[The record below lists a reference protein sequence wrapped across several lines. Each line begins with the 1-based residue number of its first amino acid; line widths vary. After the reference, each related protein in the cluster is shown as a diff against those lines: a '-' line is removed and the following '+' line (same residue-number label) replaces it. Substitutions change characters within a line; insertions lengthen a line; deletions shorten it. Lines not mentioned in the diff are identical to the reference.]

1 MKLILASQSPRRK
14 EILESV
20 GLKFDI
26 MPVDADETLSEGIE
40 CADAV
45 TMLARRKA
53 RALAEAHPELSDCVI
68 LAADTLVECFGEI
81 LGKPT
86 DKEDARRMLTMLCG
100 CGSAVHTGICIG
112 YKGRFATAVETA
124 YVTFDE
130 MSPEEIE
137 DYISTDEPYDKA
149 GGYAVQG
156 RAALYIAGVTGD
168 WYSVVGLPIH
178 AVKTLLEEEFGI
190 RITEID

>member
-14 EILESV
+14 EILNSV
-20 GLKFDI
+20 GLNFEV
-26 MPVDADETLSEGIE
+26 MPATADESLPEGIE
-40 CADAV
+40 AADAV
-45 TMLARRKA
+45 TLLARRKA
-53 RALAEAHPELSDCVI
+53 KALLEAHPELSESVI

-81 LGKPT
+81 LGKPE

-100 CGSAVHTGICIG
+100 CGSAVHTGVCIA
-112 YKGRFATAVETA
+112 YKGKFATVLETA

-130 MSPEEIE
+130 MSAEEIE

-178 AVKTLLEEEFGI
+178 AVKNLLDEEFGI
-190 RITEID
+190 RVKDID

>member
-26 MPVDADETLSEGIE
+26 MPVDADESLPEGIE
-40 CADAV
+40 GADAV

-53 RALAEAHPELSDCVI
+53 KALVESHPELSDCII

-81 LGKPT
+81 LGKPA
-86 DKEDARRMLTMLCG
+86 DKEDARRMLTLLCG

-112 YKGRFATAVETA
+112 YKGKFATSVETA
-124 YVTFDE
+124 YVTFDD

-178 AVKTLLEEEFGI
+178 SVKTLLEEEFGI
-190 RITEID
+190 LIKHID

>member
-1 MKLILASQSPRRK
+1 MKLVLASASPRRK
-14 EILESV
+14 EILRGV
-20 GLKFDI
+20 GLNFEV
-26 MPVDADETLSEGIE
+26 MPVDADETLPEGIE
-40 CADAV
+40 GGDAV

-53 RALAEAHPELSDCVI
+53 KALLEAHSELSESVI

-81 LGKPT
+81 LGKPE

-100 CGSAVHTGICIG
+100 CGSAVHTGICIA
-112 YKGRFATAVETA
+112 YKGKFATALETA
-124 YVTFDE
+124 YVTFDD
-130 MSPEEIE
+130 MSAEEIE

-178 AVKTLLEEEFGI
+178 AVKVLLDEEFGI
-190 RITEID
+190 KIKDID

>member
-1 MKLILASQSPRRK
+1 MRIILASKSPRRK

-26 MPVDADETLSEGIE
+26 MPVDADESLPEGIE

-53 RALAEAHPELSDCVI
+53 RALADAHPELSECVI

-81 LGKPT
+81 LGKPA

-112 YKGRFATAVETA
+112 YKGKFATAVETA
-124 YVTFDE
+124 YVTFDD

-149 GGYAVQG
+149 GGYAIQG
-156 RAALYIAGVTGD
+156 HAATFIRGIKGCYFN
-168 WYSVVGLPIH
+168 VVGLPVH
-178 AVKTLLEEEFGI
+178 RLCCLYRELFG
-190 RITEID
+190 ENFL

>member
-26 MPVDADETLSEGIE
+26 MPVDADESLPEGIE
-40 CADAV
+40 GADAV

-53 RALAEAHPELSDCVI
+53 KALAESHPELSDSII
-68 LAADTLVECFGEI
+68 LAADTRVECCGEI

-112 YKGRFATAVETA
+112 YKGKFATWVETA
-124 YVTFDE
+124 YVTFDD

-156 RAALYIAGVTGD
+156 LASRYIGRLEGC
-168 WYSVVGLPIH
+168 YFNVVGLP
-178 AVKTLLEEEFGI
+178 VNLLC
-190 RITEID
+190 RMTESLNIDIFS

>member
-26 MPVDADETLSEGIE
+26 MPVDADESLPEGIE
-40 CADAV
+40 GADAV

-53 RALAEAHPELSDCVI
+53 KALLEAHPELADSVI

-112 YKGRFATAVETA
+112 YKGRFVTAVETA

-130 MSPEEIE
+130 MSEEEIE

-178 AVKTLLEEEFGI
+178 AVKTLLDEEFGI
-190 RITEID
+190 RVKDID

>member
-14 EILESV
+14 EILNSV
-20 GLKFDI
+20 GLKFDV
-26 MPVDADETLSEGIE
+26 MPVDADESLPEGIE
-40 CADAV
+40 AADAV
-45 TMLARRKA
+45 TLLARRKA
-53 RALAEAHPELSDCVI
+53 KALLEAHPELSESVI

-81 LGKPT
+81 LGKPE

-100 CGSAVHTGICIG
+100 CGSAVHTGVCIA
-112 YKGRFATAVETA
+112 YKGRFATALETA

-130 MSPEEIE
+130 MSAEEIE

-178 AVKTLLEEEFGI
+178 AVKNLLDEEFGI
-190 RITEID
+190 RVKDID

>member
-1 MKLILASQSPRRK
+1 MECGIGDS
-14 EILESV
+14 
-20 GLKFDI
+20 
-26 MPVDADETLSEGIE
+26 LSAAEG
-40 CADAV
+40 V
-45 TMLARRKA
+45 VQ
-53 RALAEAHPELSDCVI
+53 LAEGMDDRDAAGGEAGAGHMTAVEQQAIGAHERCDMGIVGGVS
-68 LAADTLVECFGEI
+68 
-81 LGKPT
+81 
-86 DKEDARRMLTMLCG
+86 DKEDARRMLTLLCG

-112 YKGRFATAVETA
+112 YKGKFATWVETA
-124 YVTFDE
+124 YVTFDD

-190 RITEID
+190 LIKHID

>member
-1 MKLILASQSPRRK
+1 MENR
-14 EILESV
+14 EILSTSPDVRIRYGKLAGAVGIVANLLLFAVKITV
-20 GLKFDI
+20 GLLTSGI
-26 MPVDADETLSEGIE
+26 AIIADSLNN
-40 CADAV
+40 
-45 TMLARRKA
+45 
-53 RALAEAHPELSDCVI
+53 LSDAGSSA
-68 LAADTLVECFGEI
+68 LTLFGYA
-81 LGKPT
+81 LSGKPA

-130 MSPEEIE
+130 MTPEEIE

-178 AVKTLLEEEFGI
+178 AVKTLLDEEFGI
-190 RITEID
+190 RVKDID

>member
-1 MKLILASQSPRRK
+1 
-14 EILESV
+14 
-20 GLKFDI
+20 
-26 MPVDADETLSEGIE
+26 
-40 CADAV
+40 
-45 TMLARRKA
+45 
-53 RALAEAHPELSDCVI
+53 
-68 LAADTLVECFGEI
+68 
-81 LGKPT
+81 
-86 DKEDARRMLTMLCG
+86 
-100 CGSAVHTGICIG
+100 
-112 YKGRFATAVETA
+112 
-124 YVTFDE
+124 

>member
-14 EILESV
+14 EILNSV
-20 GLKFDI
+20 GLNFEV
-26 MPVDADETLSEGIE
+26 MPVDADETLPEGIE
-40 CADAV
+40 AADAV
-45 TMLARRKA
+45 TMLSRRKA
-53 RALAEAHPELSDCVI
+53 KALLEAHPELSESVI

-81 LGKPT
+81 LGKPE

-100 CGSAVHTGICIG
+100 CGSAVHTGICIA
-112 YKGRFATAVETA
+112 YKGKFATALETA

-178 AVKTLLEEEFGI
+178 AVKNLLDEEFGI

>member
-1 MKLILASQSPRRK
+1 MKLILASQSTRRK
-14 EILESV
+14 EILNSV
-20 GLKFDI
+20 GLNFEV
-26 MPVDADETLSEGIE
+26 MPVDADESLPEGIE
-40 CADAV
+40 AADAV
-45 TMLARRKA
+45 TLLARRKA
-53 RALAEAHPELSDCVI
+53 KALLEAHPELSESVI

-81 LGKPT
+81 LGKPE

-100 CGSAVHTGICIG
+100 CGSAVHTGVCIA
-112 YKGRFATAVETA
+112 YKGKFATALETA

-130 MSPEEIE
+130 MSAEEIE

-178 AVKTLLEEEFGI
+178 AVKNLLDEEFGI
-190 RITEID
+190 RVKDID

>member
-14 EILESV
+14 EILRSV
-20 GLKFDI
+20 GLNFEV
-26 MPVDADETLSEGIE
+26 MPVDADETLPEGIE
-40 CADAV
+40 AADAV
-45 TMLARRKA
+45 TLLARRKA
-53 RALAEAHPELSDCVI
+53 KALLAAHPELSDSVI

-81 LGKPT
+81 LGKPA

-100 CGSAVHTGICIG
+100 CGSAVHTGVCIA
-112 YKGRFATAVETA
+112 YKGRFATSLETA

-178 AVKTLLEEEFGI
+178 AVKNLLEEEFSI
-190 RITEID
+190 RIKDID

>member
-14 EILESV
+14 EILNSV
-20 GLKFDI
+20 GLRFDV
-26 MPVDADETLSEGIE
+26 MPVDADESLPEGIE
-40 CADAV
+40 AADAV
-45 TMLARRKA
+45 TLLARRKA
-53 RALAEAHPELSDCVI
+53 KALLEAHPELSESVI

-81 LGKPT
+81 LGKPE

-100 CGSAVHTGICIG
+100 CGSAVHTGICIA
-112 YKGRFATAVETA
+112 YKGRFATALETA

-130 MSPEEIE
+130 MSAEEIE

-178 AVKTLLEEEFGI
+178 AVKNLLDEEFGI
-190 RITEID
+190 RVKDID

>member
-1 MKLILASQSPRRK
+1 MKLILASQSPRRR

-26 MPVDADETLSEGIE
+26 MPVDADESLPEGIE
-40 CADAV
+40 GADAV

-53 RALAEAHPELSDCVI
+53 KALYDAHPELADCVI

-81 LGKPT
+81 LGKPA

-112 YKGRFATAVETA
+112 YRGRFATAVETA

-130 MSPEEIE
+130 MSAQEIE

-178 AVKTLLEEEFGI
+178 AVKTLLEEEFDI
-190 RITEID
+190 RVKDID

>member
-14 EILESV
+14 EILRSV
-20 GLKFDI
+20 GLNFEV
-26 MPVDADETLSEGIE
+26 MPVDADESLPEGIE
-40 CADAV
+40 AADAV
-45 TMLARRKA
+45 TLLARRKA
-53 RALAEAHPELSDCVI
+53 KALLEAHPELSESVI

-81 LGKPT
+81 LGKPE

-100 CGSAVHTGICIG
+100 CGSAVHTGICIA
-112 YKGRFATAVETA
+112 YKGRFATALETA

-130 MSPEEIE
+130 MSAEEIE

-178 AVKTLLEEEFGI
+178 AVKNLLDEEFGI
-190 RITEID
+190 RVKDID

>member
-14 EILESV
+14 EILNSV
-20 GLKFDI
+20 GLNFEV
-26 MPVDADETLSEGIE
+26 MPVDADESLPEGIE
-40 CADAV
+40 AADAV
-45 TMLARRKA
+45 TLLARKKA
-53 RALAEAHPELSDCVI
+53 KALLEAHPELSDSIV
-68 LAADTLVECFGEI
+68 LSADTLVECFGEI
-81 LGKPT
+81 LGKPE

-100 CGSAVHTGICIG
+100 CGSAVHTGICIA
-112 YKGRFATAVETA
+112 YKGRFATALETA

-130 MSPEEIE
+130 MSAEEIE

-178 AVKTLLEEEFGI
+178 AVKSLLDEEFGI
-190 RITEID
+190 RIKDID

>member
-26 MPVDADETLSEGIE
+26 MPVDADESLPEGIE
-40 CADAV
+40 GADAV

-53 RALAEAHPELSDCVI
+53 KALAEAHPELSDCII

-81 LGKPT
+81 LGKPA
-86 DKEDARRMLTMLCG
+86 DKEDARRMLTLLCG

-112 YKGRFATAVETA
+112 YKGKFATSVETA
-124 YVTFDE
+124 YVTFDD

-178 AVKTLLEEEFGI
+178 SVKTLLEEEFNI
-190 RITEID
+190 RIKDID

>member
-1 MKLILASQSPRRK
+1 MKLILASASPRRK
-14 EILESV
+14 EILKNAGIDFEV
-20 GLKFDI
+20 
-26 MPVDADETLSEGIE
+26 MPASADETLPEGIE
-40 CADAV
+40 AADAV
-45 TMLARRKA
+45 TLLARRKA
-53 RALAEAHPELSDCVI
+53 KALVDEHPELSDCVV

-81 LGKPT
+81 LGKPE

-100 CGSAVHTGICIG
+100 CGSAVHTGICIA
-112 YKGRFATAVETA
+112 YKDRFETALETA

-130 MSPEEIE
+130 MTDDEIE

-149 GGYAVQG
+149 GAYAVQG

-178 AVKTLLEEEFGI
+178 AFRILLKEGFGI
-190 RITEID
+190 EIKDLD

>member
-26 MPVDADETLSEGIE
+26 MPVDADESLPEGIE
-40 CADAV
+40 GADAV

-53 RALAEAHPELSDCVI
+53 KALAEAHPELSDCII

-112 YKGRFATAVETA
+112 YKGKFATSVETA
-124 YVTFDE
+124 YVTFDD

-178 AVKTLLEEEFGI
+178 SVKTLLEEEFGI
-190 RITEID
+190 LIKHID

>member
-14 EILESV
+14 EILNSV
-20 GLKFDI
+20 GLNFEV
-26 MPVDADETLSEGIE
+26 MPVDADETLPEGIE
-40 CADAV
+40 AADAV
-45 TMLARRKA
+45 TLLARRKA
-53 RALAEAHPELSDCVI
+53 KALLETHPELSESVV

-81 LGKPT
+81 LGKPE

-100 CGSAVHTGICIG
+100 CGSAVHTGVCIA
-112 YKGRFATAVETA
+112 YKGKFATALETA

-178 AVKTLLEEEFGI
+178 AVKNLLDEEFGI

>member
-14 EILESV
+14 EILRSV
-20 GLKFDI
+20 GLDFEV
-26 MPVDADETLSEGIE
+26 MPVDADESLPEGIE
-40 CADAV
+40 ASEAV

-53 RALAEAHPELSDCVI
+53 KALSDAHPELSDSVI

-81 LGKPT
+81 LGKPE

-100 CGSAVHTGICIG
+100 CGSAVHTGICIA
-112 YKGRFATAVETA
+112 YKGRFATALETA

-130 MSPEEIE
+130 MSAQEIE

-178 AVKTLLEEEFGI
+178 AVKTLLEEEFDI
-190 RITEID
+190 RIKDID

>member
-20 GLKFDI
+20 GLKFEI
-26 MPVDADETLSEGIE
+26 MPVDADETLPEGIE
-40 CADAV
+40 GADAV

-53 RALAEAHPELSDCVI
+53 KALAEAHPELSDSVI

-81 LGKPT
+81 LGKPA

-112 YKGRFATAVETA
+112 YCGRFATAVETA

-130 MSPEEIE
+130 MSAEEIE

-178 AVKTLLEEEFGI
+178 TVKTLLEEEFDI
-190 RITEID
+190 RVKDID

>member
-14 EILESV
+14 EILNSV
-20 GLKFDI
+20 GLRFDV
-26 MPVDADETLSEGIE
+26 MPVDADESLPEGIE
-40 CADAV
+40 AADAV
-45 TMLARRKA
+45 TLLARRKA
-53 RALAEAHPELSDCVI
+53 KALLEAHPELSESVI

-81 LGKPT
+81 LGKPE

-100 CGSAVHTGICIG
+100 CGSAVHTGVCIA
-112 YKGRFATAVETA
+112 YKGRFATALETA

-130 MSPEEIE
+130 MSAEEIE

-178 AVKTLLEEEFGI
+178 AVKNLLDEEFGI
-190 RITEID
+190 RVKDID

>member
-14 EILESV
+14 EILNSV
-20 GLKFDI
+20 GLNFEV
-26 MPVDADETLSEGIE
+26 MPVDADESLPEGIE
-40 CADAV
+40 AADAV
-45 TMLARRKA
+45 TLLARRKA
-53 RALAEAHPELSDCVI
+53 KALLEAHPELSDCVI

-81 LGKPT
+81 LGKPEN
-86 DKEDARRMLTMLCG
+86 KEDARRMLTMLCG
-100 CGSAVHTGICIG
+100 CGSAVHTGICIA
-112 YKGRFATAVETA
+112 YKGRFATALETA

-130 MSPEEIE
+130 MSAEEIE

-178 AVKTLLEEEFGI
+178 AVKNLLDEEFGI
-190 RITEID
+190 RVKDID

>member
-1 MKLILASQSPRRK
+1 MKLILASQSPRRR
-14 EILESV
+14 EILESI

-26 MPVDADETLSEGIE
+26 MPVDADESLPEGIE

-53 RALAEAHPELSDCVI
+53 KALCEAHPELADCLI

-178 AVKTLLEEEFGI
+178 AVKTLLEEEFSI
-190 RITEID
+190 RVKDID

>member
-14 EILESV
+14 EILNSV
-20 GLKFDI
+20 GLNFEV
-26 MPVDADETLSEGIE
+26 MPVDADESLPEGIE
-40 CADAV
+40 AADAV
-45 TMLARRKA
+45 TLLARRKA
-53 RALAEAHPELSDCVI
+53 KALLEAHPELSESVI

-81 LGKPT
+81 LGKPE

-100 CGSAVHTGICIG
+100 CGSAVHTGVCIA
-112 YKGRFATAVETA
+112 YKGKFATALETA

-130 MSPEEIE
+130 MSAEEIE

-178 AVKTLLEEEFGI
+178 AVKNLLDEEFGI
-190 RITEID
+190 RVKDID

>member
-14 EILESV
+14 EILQSV
-20 GLKFDI
+20 GLNFEI
-26 MPVDADETLSEGIE
+26 MPVDADESLPEGIE
-40 CADAV
+40 GADAV

-53 RALAEAHPELSDCVI
+53 KALAEAYPELSDCVI

-112 YKGRFATAVETA
+112 YKGKFATAFETA

-190 RITEID
+190 RIKDID

>member
-14 EILESV
+14 EILQSV
-20 GLKFDI
+20 GIGFEV
-26 MPVDADETLSEGIE
+26 MPVDADETLPEGIE
-40 CADAV
+40 AGDAV

-53 RALAEAHPELSDCVI
+53 KALLSEHPELFDSVI

-81 LGKPT
+81 LGKPE

-100 CGSAVHTGICIG
+100 CGSAVHTGICVAYRG
-112 YKGRFATAVETA
+112 KFATALETA
-124 YVTFDE
+124 YVTFDD
-130 MSPEEIE
+130 MSSEEIE

-178 AVKTLLEEEFGI
+178 AVKKLLEEEFGI
-190 RITEID
+190 KIKDID

>member
-1 MKLILASQSPRRK
+1 MKLILASASPRRK
-14 EILESV
+14 EILRGV
-20 GLKFDI
+20 GLNFKV
-26 MPVDADETLSEGIE
+26 MPVDADETLPEGIE
-40 CADAV
+40 GGDAV

-53 RALAEAHPELSDCVI
+53 KALLEAHPELSESVI

-81 LGKPT
+81 LGKPE

-100 CGSAVHTGICIG
+100 CGSAVHTGICIA
-112 YKGRFATAVETA
+112 YKGKFATALETA
-124 YVTFDE
+124 YVTFDD
-130 MSPEEIE
+130 MSAEEIE

-178 AVKTLLEEEFGI
+178 AVKVLLDEKFGI
-190 RITEID
+190 KIKDID

>member
-14 EILESV
+14 EILNSV
-20 GLKFDI
+20 GLNFEV
-26 MPVDADETLSEGIE
+26 MPVDADESLPEGIE
-40 CADAV
+40 AADAV
-45 TMLARRKA
+45 TLLARRKA
-53 RALAEAHPELSDCVI
+53 KALLEAHPELSDCVI

-81 LGKPT
+81 LGKPEN
-86 DKEDARRMLTMLCG
+86 KEDARRMLTMLCG
-100 CGSAVHTGICIG
+100 CGSAVHTGVCIA
-112 YKGRFATAVETA
+112 YKGKFATALETA

-130 MSPEEIE
+130 MSAEEIE

-178 AVKTLLEEEFGI
+178 AVKNLLDEEFGI
-190 RITEID
+190 RVKDID

>member
-1 MKLILASQSPRRK
+1 
-14 EILESV
+14 
-20 GLKFDI
+20 
-26 MPVDADETLSEGIE
+26 
-40 CADAV
+40 
-45 TMLARRKA
+45 MLARRKA
-53 RALAEAHPELSDCVI
+53 KALCEAHPELADCLI

-81 LGKPT
+81 LGKPA

-190 RITEID
+190 RVKDID

>member
-14 EILESV
+14 EILNSV
-20 GLKFDI
+20 GLNFEV
-26 MPVDADETLSEGIE
+26 MPVDADETLPEGIE
-40 CADAV
+40 AADAV
-45 TMLARRKA
+45 TLLARRKA
-53 RALAEAHPELSDCVI
+53 KALLDAHPELSDSVI

-81 LGKPT
+81 LGKPE

-100 CGSAVHTGICIG
+100 CGSAVHTGVCIA
-112 YKGRFATAVETA
+112 YKGKFATTLETA

-130 MSPEEIE
+130 MSAEEIE

-178 AVKTLLEEEFGI
+178 AVKNLLDEEYGI
-190 RITEID
+190 RIKEID

>member
-14 EILESV
+14 EILNSV
-20 GLKFDI
+20 GLNFEV
-26 MPVDADETLSEGIE
+26 MPVDADETLPECIE
-40 CADAV
+40 ASDAV
-45 TMLARRKA
+45 TLLARRKA
-53 RALAEAHPELSDCVI
+53 KALLEACPELSESVI

-100 CGSAVHTGICIG
+100 CGSAVHTGICIA
-112 YKGRFATAVETA
+112 YKGKFASALETA

-130 MSPEEIE
+130 MSAEEIE

-178 AVKTLLEEEFGI
+178 AVKNLLEEEFGI
-190 RITEID
+190 RIKDID